1 MEKEEFKNAGE
12 PEVGQSAD
20 KLPDKKNKL
29 VWSLLS
35 VAIAALTI
43 WAVMAQNKDFS
54 LATMI
59 AEIGEANPW
68 WIGGAIL
75 SMFCYIGFEAM
86 ALLCIL
92 REFGYN
98 MSLGKGFVYSSADI
112 YFSAITPSATGG
124 QPASAFFMH
133 RDGIPTTLAAVVLL
147 ANLLMYS
154 CSTVGIG
161 LLSTAIAPLTITRFS
176 TASQIL
182 VIVGFVIQVAL
193 LVLLFLVITK
203 ERIIL
208 TLGNGIIS
216 FLGRIKIL
224 RRPDEKKKK
233 FAASMDEYK
242 EHAAALKGKK
252 RMMLKVFVFNLLQ
265 RIFQILVTVFTYVAM
280 YDELAKTSALH
291 PIRAFSLQAYVS
303 IGAYCIPIP
312 GSMGVTDALMI
323 DGFSRIGEVPVET
336 LTFELLSRTISFYSC
351 ILICGLAVLISY
363 IAGKKRR
370 AEI

>member
-1 MEKEEFKNAGE
+1 MDKDEITKGDAAAAQTE
-12 PEVGQSAD
+12 

-54 LATMI
+54 LAKM
-59 AEIGEANPW
+59 AEEIGRANPW
-68 WIGGAIL
+68 WLIAAGA
-75 SMFCYIGFEAM
+75 SMLCYIGFEAM

-92 REFGYN
+92 KEFGYD
-98 MSLGKGFVYSSADI
+98 MKFRKGFVYSSADI

-133 RDGIPTTLAAVVLL
+133 RDGVPTTLAAVVLL

-154 CSTVGIG
+154 CSTVGVG

-176 TASQIL
+176 TPSQIL
-182 VIVGFVIQVAL
+182 VIVGFLIQTAL
-193 LVLLFLVITK
+193 LVMLFLVITK
-203 ERIIL
+203 EKIIL
-208 TLGNGIIS
+208 TLGNGFIS
-216 FLGRIKIL
+216 FLGKIKIL
-224 RRPDEKKKK
+224 RHPDEKKKK
-233 FAASMDEYK
+233 FAHSMDEYR
-242 EHAAALKGKK
+242 EHASKLKGKK
-252 RMMLKVFVFNLLQ
+252 RMMLKVFAFNMLQ

-280 YDELAKTSALH
+280 YNELAKASDLH
-291 PIRAFSLQAYVS
+291 PIRAFSLQTYVS

-336 LTFELLSRTISFYSC
+336 LTFDLLSRTISFYSC
-351 ILICGLAVLISY
+351 ILICGAAVLIAY
-363 IAGKKRR
+363 ISGKKRR
-370 AEI
+370 AEK